1 MNFVKNK
8 KLFSS
13 FLVFVFLCFFILSAN
28 ICLAQNT
35 SDNVTILEGTGS
47 VGSKSCNCGGV
58 QVTEACKQYCGD
70 YELNDFLRV
79 GINVTKW
86 ILGIVGSLAL
96 LMFIYG
102 GLMMIIAGVSTR
114 AEGGKDKKINIGK
127 DAIENA
133 IIGLVIVFAAYMII
147 GFVFSAFNIPE
158 GKDWASSSW
167 FKK

>member
-1 MNFVKNK
+1 MKNK
-8 KLFSS
+8 KLI
-13 FLVFVFLCFFILSAN
+13 CFFVLLFFCFLIFSAN
-28 ICLAQNT
+28 FCLAQ
-35 SDNVTILEGTGS
+35 SLLEDSSQVKYEGS
-47 VGSKSCNCGGV
+47 LEK
-58 QVTEACKQYCGD
+58 GD
-70 YELNDFLRV
+70 FTLNDFVRV
-79 GINVTKW
+79 GMRVTEI

-147 GFVFSAFNIPE
+147 GFVFSAFDIPD
-158 GKDWASSSW
+158 GKNWASSNW
-167 FKK
+167 FKTNK

>member
-1 MNFVKNK
+1 MKFIKNR
-8 KLFSS
+8 KLVLAFC
-13 FLVFVFLCFFILSAN
+13 VFAFLCFLLSVN
-28 ICLAQNT
+28 VCLAE
-35 SDNVTILEGTGS
+35 EGGIIPD
-47 VGSKSCNCGGV
+47 GGKKA
-58 QVTEACKQYCGD
+58 TGD
-70 YELNDFLRV
+70 YELNDFVRV
-79 GINVTKW
+79 GINVTQW

-147 GFVFSAFNIPE
+147 GFVFSAFDIPD
-158 GKDWASSSW
+158 GKNWASSNW
-167 FKK
+167 FKTNK